1 MSRTKYTGVN
11 KDPITGKYMY
21 YFKAGV
27 DLATGKAYQ
36 ERRRGFD
43 TAKEAFEAR
52 TKAMNKVQSR
62 GGIKHT
68 QLTFK
73 DFMEKIFIPEYQTS
87 VRQDIINRREPIFRE
102 LINRF
107 GHKKPRNITVT
118 DVSLYQTDV
127 ITRHSASYAKQKMML
142 LKQALRSA
150 QNHGLIF
157 YELPTDKLPSISLDK
172 KKIEFWTKAEF
183 EQFIFS
189 FNTES
194 YFEHF
199 LFTMFWLYYFT
210 GMRVNEATA
219 LFWEDVDFEKKTLS
233 ISHNLQY
240 INRENWVRSDKLKTE
255 SSRRIIGLDDNT
267 IQVLKSW
274 KKRQA
279 THSKID
285 FILSPEGYPYP
296 KRSILDQLKKYAERS
311 GVRVIQPKGLR
322 HSHASLLI
330 NEYNLNALFIQKR
343 LGHSDVKTTLSV
355 YSHLYPNAD
364 SEITSKLSTLFS
376 DKLSK

>member
-1 MSRTKYTGVN
+1 MASSRYTGVS
-11 KDPITGKYMY
+11 KDPKTGKYIY

-27 DLATGKAYQ
+27 DLATGKPYQ
-36 ERRRGFD
+36 ERRRGFN

-52 TKAMNKVQSR
+52 TKAMKKVQSR
-62 GGIKHT
+62 GGVKYT

-73 DFMEKIFIPEYQTS
+73 EFMEKIFIPEYESS
-87 VRQDIINRREPIFRE
+87 VRPDIMNRRDPIFRE
-102 LINRF
+102 LIERF
-107 GHKKPRNITVT
+107 GRKKPRNISVT
-118 DVSLYQTDV
+118 DVSFYRME
-127 ITRHSASYAKQKMML
+127 IIKRHSASYAKQKMMIL
-142 LKQALRSA
+142 SKALRSA
-150 QNHGLIF
+150 KNHGLIF
-157 YELPTDKLPSISLDK
+157 YEIPTDKVPSIPLEK
-172 KKIEFWTKAEF
+172 KKIDFWTKDEF

-189 FNTES
+189 FNIDS

-219 LFWEDVDFEKKTLS
+219 LYWEDLDFEKKMLS
-233 ISHNLQY
+233 INHNLQY

-274 KKRQA
+274 HERQA

-285 FILSPEGYPYP
+285 FILSLEGYPYP
-296 KRSILDQLKKYAERS
+296 KRSILDQLKKYATRA

-364 SEITSKLSTLFS
+364 LEVTSKLSTLFS
-376 DKLSK
+376 EKLPK

>member
-1 MSRTKYTGVN
+1 
-11 KDPITGKYMY
+11 MY

-27 DLATGKAYQ
+27 DLATGKPYQ

-52 TKAMNKVQSR
+52 TQAMNKVQSR
-62 GGIKHT
+62 GGVKHT

-73 DFMEKIFIPEYQTS
+73 EFMEKIFIPEYQSS
-87 VRQDIINRREPIFRE
+87 VRLDIMNRREPIFKE
-102 LINRF
+102 LIERF
-107 GHKKPRNITVT
+107 GRKKPRNITVT
-118 DVSLYQTDV
+118 DVSLYRTDIV
-127 ITRHSASYAKQKMML
+127 NRHSSSYAKQKMMI
-142 LKQALRSA
+142 LKQVLKSA
-150 QNHGLIF
+150 KNHGLIF
-157 YELPTDKLPSISLDK
+157 YEIPTDKVPPIPLEK
-172 KKIEFWTKAEF
+172 KEIDFWTKDEF

-189 FNTES
+189 LDRNS

-199 LFTMFWLYYFT
+199 VFTMFWLYYFT

-219 LFWEDVDFEKKTLS
+219 LYWEDVDFEKKTLS

-240 INRENWVRSDKLKTE
+240 VNRENWVRSDKLKTE

-267 IQVLKSW
+267 IQILKSW
-274 KKRQA
+274 KERQA

-296 KRSILDQLKKYAERS
+296 KRSILDQLKKYAKRA
-311 GVRVIQPKGLR
+311 GVRAIQPKGLR

-330 NEYNLNALFIQKR
+330 NEYNLNPLFIQKR
-343 LGHSDVKTTLSV
+343 LGHSDIKTTLSV

-364 SEITSKLSTLFS
+364 LEVTSKLSTLFS
-376 DKLSK
+376 EKLPK